1 MLDKGIQEIAQDTV
15 DILVDISNKAK
26 DALQL
31 SGYSQDVITANS
43 FTDDAFLALEAAS
56 DSIRRDSLVLAREP
70 VFMRVD

>member
-15 DILVDISNKAK
+15 DILADISNKAK

-43 FTDDAFLALEAAS
+43 FTDDAFLALETE
-56 DSIRRDSLVLAREP
+56 L
-70 VFMRVD
+70 